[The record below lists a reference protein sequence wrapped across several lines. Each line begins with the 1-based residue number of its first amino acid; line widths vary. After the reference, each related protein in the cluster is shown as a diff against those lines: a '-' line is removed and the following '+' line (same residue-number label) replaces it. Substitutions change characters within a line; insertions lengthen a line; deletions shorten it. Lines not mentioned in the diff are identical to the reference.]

1 MSAVRQIGIKMTV
14 DAQSVTTELPRAG
27 REFDNLGARAEQG
40 AERATRS
47 LARVNMSVRDIIQ
60 GAAGLHI
67 VGSSIS
73 AIGDAISAL
82 PREAFNYS
90 KNLEV
95 SQVGMAGIL
104 GSMTAIN
111 GQQTDYNKALQIS
124 SEYIRKLNDDA
135 LRTAASSQELT
146 QVFQALLA
154 PGLAAKMNMEEI
166 RQLTVGGTNAGKSMG
181 LDAGQV
187 VQELRDLVAGGIT
200 PASSTLATALGL
212 KDSDIAK
219 AKASSEGLF
228 KFLMDRLQGFQA
240 SSDAFNDTLKGK
252 LDSVKEGAV
261 RVAAEGMNPLIEA
274 TKTALDDVSRLFVT
288 FDANKNVALNP
299 ALVNS
304 IRSFSQGLA
313 DAAAMGRAGISVV
326 WEHRSAIMA
335 LATAYGAVKIG
346 TFISEMVTAVA
357 AKREA
362 AQASRLLAVQE
373 AAEASGNVQVVASSR
388 AKVAAYLAELEAN
401 AARARG
407 EVVAQAAQIATLQ
420 TTQEAIVVARAEV
433 VAKMNATRATMAQA
447 EAQIAAARAAGAQ
460 SMALALVREGT
471 QTLTAAQ
478 ARHAALLTEL
488 ATLGRQQAGV
498 QASIAAATTASTAA
512 QTAATAA
519 TGRLAAAQ
527 GAASLA
533 GRTFGTVMG
542 ALGGPV
548 GIAIAALTVLIG
560 KLVEASW
567 EASKVAK
574 VGQSKERVDSALAN
588 GTQAEERDL
597 ARLRGQIE
605 NLKEQRD
612 ELLLD
617 KKDGGLMG
625 LLFGNDYQV
634 GLDSKLR
641 ATNAEIDALS
651 GSLGAAEKAAK
662 AASTQTGE
670 LTLTVSGSEQAWR
683 KANDGVKTASAIQSD
698 YNDKLAASKASW
710 EAYKKALEKDGV
722 SSAKIGA
729 LQKEQEQ
736 NEKSLADE
744 RDKQIKALS
753 AGAVS
758 ARSHGIDAE
767 IAATKHGY
775 KLLAAQTAESL
786 AEIEALRKDGALGD
800 SDALERRT
808 ALQLADIDAQRAALL
823 AELALIKGKKESAKE
838 QANLQGELAK
848 LAQKRISIE
857 AAAERQQREL
867 DAQAA
872 EALEQR
878 ITGKQ
883 RDAQQAQESLRL
895 AKLDTLEIGQ
905 TGAALGAL
913 RQARVEDTAA
923 QLEAQA
929 RTMDGI
935 DLSKRAGDALR
946 AQAAAV
952 REGAKVQGYNESAR
966 MVEDYARSV
975 REASEATQFEQSL
988 AAMSQRDREIALEQ
1002 YRIAIQLKK
1011 QLEQIDAANPNDAA
1025 AAQRLKER
1033 ASAEAAKAQADAA
1046 NRVFVRESAKSVDQI
1061 NEIFRKG
1068 FADMVNGGE
1077 ETWKAFTKSLATS
1090 FKTTVADE
1098 LYKAFAQPLVVPV
1111 IAAIQGVIGS
1121 IFGSAAGGGGGGGGS
1136 GLLGMAS
1143 NAGSLYSLVTGNSLW
1158 GTAAR
1163 QIGGWLGLGG
1173 ATSMG
1178 LGTGLAAGAGSGLAL
1193 ASTSAGLGL
1202 TGAAGTGFGLVGGGG
1217 LGLTATSAGA
1227 GTLGAGIGAGA
1238 GAGAGGMSSLFAA
1251 IPGWGWALGGIA
1263 ALALGGAFGSR
1274 GANHSGAAYSTSGV
1288 GNDKAAE
1295 RLFDRAGGD
1304 WYDDLTKRHN
1314 AELEKNLKG
1323 SLDGLSALY
1332 GNLGNYAKGGVRDID
1347 LVGGF
1352 AVNGRYKDEDSY
1364 GYAKIIDKITGQV
1377 LGGFENRNLGSNPEE
1392 AYKAYMGQFGSLLVS
1407 ELKKADLP
1415 SWMRTT
1421 LDSVGEEPN
1430 VEALQAAFQTI
1441 ELIGRSF
1448 EELGKK
1454 ITGFADMTDLAF
1466 EALIKAS
1473 GGIEALNANAGSFYQ
1488 NFYSED
1494 ERKTATKKELDKQ
1507 LKDLGVNIDLDADDA
1522 QAQFRKVVE
1531 DKLKAAS
1538 GEEARSKVLKDQL
1551 SAFSES
1557 DLADFRNGKTT
1568 GSFAD
1573 FVKTVTSGEG
1583 HVDSGLA
1590 AKMTAEIDELL
1601 KSGGNLNDFGAGIDK
1616 VVGSVG
1622 GTGKSS
1628 AETAAEL
1635 LKLNGTFK
1643 AVTKTTEEVTAAA
1656 EKEAAAKAKAA
1667 EEAKKKEEDAR
1678 KAAIDAAYANLQA
1691 AVEREREGLQQRLED
1706 VRAVQDS
1713 LTSVVEA
1720 AGSAVRELRG
1730 NVQATAEI
1738 QARQAMATIDSAL
1751 AALRAGA
1758 ALPMD
1763 STALTEAMS
1772 AAQSS
1777 ITEASFASVQD
1788 YERAQ
1793 LALANKLAGIEELGG
1808 KQVTDAQRTAEGIE
1822 RQITQNDKALDYWR
1836 KQIDGTTKNIDATLS
1851 VVGAIGK
1858 LEALLFPNKKPG
1870 TGTGKDDGGAVLG
1883 PGGVPDTT
1891 PKDPPKYVQ
1900 PRPDGSGNTWYEGI
1914 TDPGRVSELDKL
1926 YDGYHQFDGTG
1937 NAAGLNQWIKD
1948 NNLSP
1953 KDLADLSG
1961 LYERDWRN
1969 WFDTNGIPA
1978 FAEGGQH
1985 WGGIRLVGERGPE
1998 LELTGPARY
2007 WSAEQTRSMLG
2018 GQGSGM
2024 DLSRLEALFSQLLQE
2039 NRLLRELLAR
2049 VAGDGQR
2056 SREVLEA
2063 VARGQLEL
2071 SVTGRLQ

>member
-166 RQLTVGGTNAGKSMG
+166 RQLTVVGTNAVKSMG

-326 WEHRSAIMA
+326 WEHRSAVMA

-346 TFISEMVTAVA
+346 SFVSEMVSAVA

-373 AAEASGNVQVVASSR
+373 AAEASGNAQVVASSR

-498 QASIAAATTASTAA
+498 QASIAAATTASTVA

-574 VGQSKERVDSALAN
+574 VGQSKERVDAALAN
-588 GTQAEERDL
+588 GKQAEERDL

-634 GLDSKLR
+634 GVDSKLR
-641 ATNAEIDALS
+641 ATNAQIDSLS
-651 GSLGAAEKAAK
+651 GSLTAAEKAAK

-698 YNDKLAASKASW
+698 YNDKLTASKASW
-710 EAYKKALEKDGV
+710 EAYKKALEKEGV

-786 AEIEALRKDGALGD
+786 AEIEALRKDGAIGD

-838 QANLQGELAK
+838 QANLQGELAE

-1033 ASAEAAKAQADAA
+1033 ASADAAKAQADAA

-1077 ETWKAFTKSLATS
+1077 DTWKAFTKSLATS

-1098 LYKAFAQPLVVPV
+1098 LYKAFAQPLVIPV

-1121 IFGSAAGGGGGGGGS
+1121 IFGSAAGGGAGGGGS

-1163 QIGGWLGLGG
+1163 QVGGWLGLGG
-1173 ATSMG
+1173 AASMG

-1251 IPGWGWALGGIA
+1251 IPGWGWALGAVA

-1421 LDSVGEEPN
+1421 LDSVGEAPN

-1473 GGIEALNANAGSFYQ
+1473 GGIEALNANAGSYYQ

-1494 ERKTATKKELDKQ
+1494 ERKIATKKELDKQ
-1507 LKDLGVNIDLDADDA
+1507 LKDLGVDIDLDADDA
-1522 QAQFRKVVE
+1522 QAQFRKLVE

-1538 GEEARSKVLKDQL
+1538 SEEANSKALAEAFAKGGGAEGLKDL
-1551 SAFSES
+1551 AKTGAFKDWVTSTVGDGTADVGKLTADLENLAKTS
-1557 DLADFRNGKTT
+1557 TSLADFTAGVDKLT
-1568 GSFAD
+1568 GS
-1573 FVKTVTSGEG
+1573 
-1583 HVDSGLA
+1583 L
-1590 AKMTAEIDELL
+1590 
-1601 KSGGNLNDFGAGIDK
+1601 
-1616 VVGSVG
+1616 G

-1643 AVTKTTEEVTAAA
+1643 AVTKTTEEVAAAA

-1691 AVEREREGLQQRLED
+1691 AVEREREGLQARLED
-1706 VRAVQDS
+1706 MRRIEDS
-1713 LTSVVEA
+1713 LTSVVDA
-1720 AGSAVRELRG
+1720 AGGAVRELRG
-1730 NVQATAEI
+1730 NVQVTAEI

-1808 KQVTDAQRTAEGIE
+1808 KQLTDAQRAAEGIE
-1822 RQITQNDKALDYWR
+1822 RQITQNDKALDFWR
-1836 KQIDGTTKNIDATLS
+1836 KQIDGTNKNIDATLS
-1851 VVGAIGK
+1851 VVGALARI
-1858 LEALLFPNKKPG
+1858 EALFPG
-1870 TGTGKDDGGAVLG
+1870 TKQPGAGTGDKDDSGAVWG
-1883 PGGVPDTT
+1883 PGGGSTAPVE
-1891 PKDPPKYVQ
+1891 PPKYVR
-1900 PRPDGSGNTWYEGI
+1900 PRADGSGGTWYEGI
-1914 TDPGRVSELDKL
+1914 TDQDRINELDK
-1926 YDGYHQFDGTG
+1926 YRDGYHAFDGTG
-1937 NAAGLNQWIKD
+1937 DAEGLNKWIKD
-1948 NNLSP
+1948 NNLTP
-1953 KDLADLSG
+1953 KELADLSG

-1969 WFDTNGIPA
+1969 WFDINNIPA
-1978 FAEGGQH
+1978 FAAGGDH

-2007 WSAEQTRSMLG
+2007 LNAEQTRYAM
-2018 GQGSGM
+2018 SGRATGL
-2024 DLSRLEALFSQLLQE
+2024 DLSSLEAFFGQLLQE
-2039 NRLLRELLAR
+2039 NRLLRELFAR
-2049 VAGDGQR
+2049 VAGDSQR

>member
-73 AIGDAISAL
+73 AIGDAISAM

-166 RQLTVGGTNAGKSMG
+166 RQLTVVGTNAVKSMG

-261 RVAAEGMNPLIEA
+261 RVAAEGMSPLIEA
-274 TKTALDDVSRLFVT
+274 TKTALDDISRLFVT
-288 FDANKNVALNP
+288 FDSNKNVALNP
-299 ALVNS
+299 ELVNS

-326 WEHRSAIMA
+326 WEHRSAVMA

-373 AAEASGNVQVVASSR
+373 AAEASGNAQVVASSR

-478 ARHAALLTEL
+478 ARHAALLAEL

-574 VGQSKERVDSALAN
+574 VGQSKERVDAALAN
-588 GTQAEERDL
+588 GKQAEERDL

-634 GLDSKLR
+634 GVDSKLR
-641 ATNAEIDALS
+641 ATNAQIDALS

-698 YNDKLAASKASW
+698 YNDKLTASKASW

-808 ALQLADIDAQRAALL
+808 ALQLADIDAQRAALQ

-838 QANLQGELAK
+838 QANLQGELAE

-966 MVEDYARSV
+966 MVEDYARAV

-1033 ASAEAAKAQADAA
+1033 ASADAAKAQADAA

-1077 ETWKAFTKSLATS
+1077 DTWKAFTKSLATS

-1098 LYKAFAQPLVVPV
+1098 LYKAFAQPLVIPV

-1121 IFGSAAGGGGGGGGS
+1121 IFGSAVGGGGGGS

-1143 NAGSLYSLVTGNSLW
+1143 NAGSLYSLATGNSLW
-1158 GTAAR
+1158 GTAAS

-1173 ATSMG
+1173 AA
-1178 LGTGLAAGAGSGLAL
+1178 GTGLVAGAGSGLAL
-1193 ASTSAGLGL
+1193 AGTSAGLGL

-1227 GTLGAGIGAGA
+1227 GTLGAGIGA

-1274 GANHSGAAYSTSGV
+1274 GANHSGAAYSTAGV

-1314 AELEKNLKG
+1314 AALEKQLKG

-1332 GNLGNYAKGGVRDID
+1332 GNLGKWAKGGVRDVD

-1364 GYAKIIDKITGQV
+1364 GYAKIIDKVTGQL
-1377 LGGFENRNLGSNPEE
+1377 LGGFENRDLGSNPEE
-1392 AYKAYMGQFGSLLVS
+1392 AYKAYMGQFGTLLVS

-1421 LDSVGEEPN
+1421 LDSLGEEPN

-1466 EALIKAS
+1466 ESLIKAS

-1488 NFYSED
+1488 NFYSDD
-1494 ERKTATKKELDKQ
+1494 ERKAATKKELDKQ

-1522 QAQFRKVVE
+1522 QAQFRKLVE

-1538 GEEARSKVLKDQL
+1538 GEEANSKALADVFAKGGGAEGLKDL
-1551 SAFSES
+1551 AATGAFKDWVASTVGAGTADAGKLAS
-1557 DLADFRNGKTT
+1557 DLENLAKTSTSLADFTAGVDKLT
-1568 GSFAD
+1568 GS
-1573 FVKTVTSGEG
+1573 
-1583 HVDSGLA
+1583 L
-1590 AKMTAEIDELL
+1590 
-1601 KSGGNLNDFGAGIDK
+1601 
-1616 VVGSVG
+1616 G

-1635 LKLNGTFK
+1635 LKLNTTFK
-1643 AVTKTTEEVTAAA
+1643 AVTKTTEETAAAA

-1667 EEAKKKEEDAR
+1667 EEAKKREEDAR

-1706 VRAVQDS
+1706 MRRIEDS
-1713 LTSVVEA
+1713 LSSVVDT
-1720 AGSAVRELRG
+1720 AGDAVRELRG
-1730 NVQATAEI
+1730 NVQATAAM
-1738 QARQAMATIDSAL
+1738 QASQAMATIDSAL

-1758 ALPMD
+1758 RLPMD
-1763 STALTEAMS
+1763 SAALTEAMS
-1772 AAQSS
+1772 TAQSS

-1793 LALANKLAGIEELGG
+1793 LALAIKLSEISETGA
-1808 KQVTDAQRTAEGIE
+1808 KQLTDAQRTAEGIE
-1822 RQITQNDKALDYWR
+1822 RQIAQNDKALDLYR
-1836 KQIDGTTKNIDATLS
+1836 KQIDGTNKVIDATLS
-1851 VVGAIGK
+1851 VDEAIRRI
-1858 LEALLFPNKKPG
+1858 EALLTPEKTPGGGGGGGTKTPTPDWGGGGGGFAPANNGKYKTPTAVLSGGLVVYDYASNDYTARLDALAPTFNKWSG
-1870 TGTGKDDGGAVLG
+1870 TGD
-1883 PGGVPDTT
+1883 
-1891 PKDPPKYVQ
+1891 
-1900 PRPDGSGNTWYEGI
+1900 
-1914 TDPGRVSELDKL
+1914 
-1926 YDGYHQFDGTG
+1926 F
-1937 NAAGLNQWIKD
+1937 AGLVADFQKAGGTAQ
-1948 NNLSP
+1948 
-1953 KDLADLSG
+1953 DLAY
-1961 LYERDWRN
+1961 LYGYSINDVYGAIDRA
-1969 WFDTNGIPA
+1969 GIPR
-1978 FAEGGQH
+1978 FEGGGDH
-1985 WGGIRLVGERGPE
+1985 FGGIRLVGERGPE
-1998 LELTGPARY
+1998 LELTGAARY
-2007 WSAEQTRSMLG
+2007 LTAGQTRSVLAGGSAGSDSRIAELLG
-2018 GQGSGM
+2018 
-2024 DLSRLEALFSQLLQE
+2024 DILAAHRRLW
-2039 NRLLRELLAR
+2039 ELLAR
-2049 VAGDGQR
+2049 VANDGQR
-2056 SREVLEA
+2056 SREVLEGA
-2063 VARGQLEL
+2063 ARGNFGLK
-2071 SVTGRLQ
+2071 VAM